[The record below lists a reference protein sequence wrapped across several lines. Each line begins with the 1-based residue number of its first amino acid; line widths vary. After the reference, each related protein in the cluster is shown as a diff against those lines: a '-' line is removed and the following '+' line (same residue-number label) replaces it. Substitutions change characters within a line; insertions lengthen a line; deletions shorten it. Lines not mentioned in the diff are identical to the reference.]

1 MFVAAYTNP
10 NILEIDLITKK
21 IEVFAHE
28 ATASQPNDIA
38 IASIK
43 WLYASDIKWSDDTGN
58 LWKVTKEKG
67 FEFLEQNMGTFHVL
81 K

>member
-1 MFVAAYTNP
+1 MFVATYTNP

-38 IASIK
+38 IAQNKS
-43 WLYASDIKWSDDTGN
+43 LYTSDIKWSDDT
-58 LWKVTKEKG
+58 
-67 FEFLEQNMGTFHVL
+67 
-81 K
+81 